1 MVDNLQV
8 YVSKDRHVLREF
20 IDGKGDIRP
29 CEGQVLQWP
38 KYSRALPVGKQFE
51 FWILSI
57 FFLFS
62 NRNNRSFGLCINYDK
77 SVLIPLN
84 TNEEWTKKMAGILRY
99 IWCGQATNEIL
110 RHAFGCKLE
119 EDWYLEAY
127 YKQNWKQVM
136 WKCKFL
142 SKPGRLVHIK
152 LVLNSLPL
160 YYLGL
165 LKMPKVVARKIIAL
179 RSQFFWRTNDG
190 GKGIS
195 MVKWS
200 LIQEPKQLG
209 GLGVEDP
216 FAENMTLLF
225 KW

>member
-1 MVDNLQV
+1 MKYLGTPLGVN
-8 YVSKDRHVLREF
+8 SKR
-20 IDGKGDIRP
+20 IDTWKPIINRI
-29 CEGQVLQWP
+29 EN
-38 KYSRALPVGKQFE
+38 K
-51 FWILSI
+51 LS
-57 FFLFS
+57 
-62 NRNNRSFGLCINYDK
+62 
-77 SVLIPLN
+77 
-84 TNEEWTKKMAGILRY
+84 T
-99 IWCGQATNEIL
+99 
-110 RHAFGCKLE
+110 
-119 EDWYLEAY
+119 
-127 YKQNWKQVM
+127 